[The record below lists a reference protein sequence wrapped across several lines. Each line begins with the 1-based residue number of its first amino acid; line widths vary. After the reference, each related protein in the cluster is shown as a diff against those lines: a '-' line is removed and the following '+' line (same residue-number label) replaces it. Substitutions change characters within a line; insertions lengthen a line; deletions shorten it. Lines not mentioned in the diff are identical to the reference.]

1 MAGPYKRGGALNPC
15 VEVFESFRNL
25 GTDAD
30 QLFYGRALGQGVL
43 DMLQD
48 DSFAGSYD
56 HLDVSSVAT
65 VDDIF
70 FSQQMSGRNDGCSQF
85 VKGDCAIPELVAA
98 FQDQHNHVATADA
111 QTLEIGSRHVCVT
124 FHVGK

>member
-1 MAGPYKRGGALNPC
+1 
-15 VEVFESFRNL
+15 
-25 GTDAD
+25 
-30 QLFYGRALGQGVL
+30 
-43 DMLQD
+43 MLQD

-85 VKGDCAIPELVAA
+85 VKGDRAIPELVAA